1 MEDTILFL
9 KDQRELHAKVYGFKR
24 GVLGAV
30 KGTLLCLAGLSTVS
44 YFSMHILKPVNFD
57 IRLIFL
63 ARPPRILGTM
73 CIPLVK

>member
-1 MEDTILFL
+1 MENTILFL

-44 YFSMHILKPVNFD
+44 YFSMHV
-57 IRLIFL
+57 
-63 ARPPRILGTM
+63 
-73 CIPLVK
+73 